1 MSFKATATSCA
12 RCFPVNLFFSCLHMG
27 CLFLIMSG
35 CVSETK
41 YEAVASEM
49 DRLRA
54 DLLRAQAE
62 VQALEE
68 QRQALSKLNADGEKL
83 LTGIRA
89 ELQQARIAY
98 AEYRTEQNRI
108 EGLKAKAR
116 ALQTEHTKHMDD
128 IKAAKRA
135 ERRMQAVIDR
145 YEQEMGR
152 VPDIGD
158 MLRVSQA
165 GEPGSSSHLVASIKP
180 VLPDVPS
187 PASHGTSNAVPISA
201 GAPAER
207 AVPDAPPAV
216 TTGSASPSAPAG
228 SIVSAASPV
237 TAPVVAA
244 STPKPASTTAPA
256 APKPSAQPIPAN
268 DSWLASVTGWLS
280 SFWSW
285 LFS

>member
-1 MSFKATATSCA
+1 
-12 RCFPVNLFFSCLHMG
+12 MG
-27 CLFLIMSG
+27 YLLLLVLSG

-41 YEAVASEM
+41 YEAVTSEM

-54 DLLRAQAE
+54 DLLRAQTE

-68 QRQALSKLNADGEKL
+68 QRQALSKLNSDGEKL
-83 LTGIRA
+83 LTSIRA

-98 AEYRTEQNRI
+98 AEYRTEQNKI

-116 ALQTEHTKHMDD
+116 ALQSEHAKHIDD

-145 YEQEMGR
+145 YEQDMGR

-165 GEPGSSSHLVASIKP
+165 GEPNSSSSHLVASVKP
-180 VLPDVPS
+180 VLPDVPA
-187 PASHGTSNAVPISA
+187 PASHGTSGAALSTA
-201 GAPAER
+201 TAPAPK
-207 AVPDAPPAV
+207 AATDSASAATVSAPPA
-216 TTGSASPSAPAG
+216 APS
-228 SIVSAASPV
+228 SIVSVPSP
-237 TAPVVAA
+237 TIAPVSTAA
-244 STPKPASTTAPA
+244 PTPKPALNIAPTA
-256 APKPSAQPIPAN
+256 APKPPAQPNPAN
-268 DSWLASVTGWLS
+268 DSWLASVSGWLS